1 MKTRKIFLLSAIA
14 LLAVIFV
21 IQCIFAG
28 RSPVK
33 EWNLKESVDSI
44 EITSSK
50 GSVKLVKEGENWFVG
65 DKKYPADSDDAEDLA
80 EALTSIKT
88 LGVLTRSTADESRY
102 GLDENTKI
110 TVKGSKD
117 GKILRTLYVGKDS
130 STGSQSYIKIG
141 DSSEILLASD
151 SYHDLFTTDTEAL
164 RDCKIFS
171 VKAEEISNVSVEAE
185 TGSFNVAKSGDPAV
199 WTFVPADSNGDSEKI
214 ATWVKTLNTLT
225 ADSFAPETTAFPTEN
240 LEKITLTAGDKQITV
255 KFAKAISENPDAEEK
270 YICSSSES
278 DYLFYVSNY
287 IYKKF
292 IKNVK
297 ALQK

>member
-33 EWNLKESVDSI
+33 EWNLKDDIDAI
-44 EITSSK
+44 EITSAK
-50 GSVKLVKEGENWFVG
+50 GSVSLVKEGENWFVG
-65 DKKYPADSDDAEDLA
+65 DKKYPADSDDSEDLA

-88 LGVLTRSTADESRY
+88 LGLLTRSTADESRY
-102 GLDENTKI
+102 GLDENSKI
-110 TVKGSKD
+110 TVKASKD
-117 GKILRTLYVGKDS
+117 GKVVRTLYVGKDS
-130 STGSQSYIKIG
+130 STGSQSYIKIDG
-141 DSSEILLASD
+141 SADILLASD
-151 SYHDLFTTDTEAL
+151 SYHEFFDTDTEAL
-164 RDCKIFS
+164 REREIFS
-171 VKAEEISNVSVEAE
+171 VKAEEISSVSVKAE
-185 TGSFNVAKSGDPAV
+185 SGNFNVAKSGDPAV

-214 ATWVKTLNTLT
+214 ATWVKTLNSLT
-225 ADSFAPETTAFPTEN
+225 ADSFAPESTAFPTEN
-240 LEKITLTAGDKQITV
+240 LEKVTLTAGDKQITAS
-255 KFAKAISENPDAEEK
+255 FAKVDEAK

-287 IYKKF
+287 AYKRF

-297 ALQK
+297 DLQK